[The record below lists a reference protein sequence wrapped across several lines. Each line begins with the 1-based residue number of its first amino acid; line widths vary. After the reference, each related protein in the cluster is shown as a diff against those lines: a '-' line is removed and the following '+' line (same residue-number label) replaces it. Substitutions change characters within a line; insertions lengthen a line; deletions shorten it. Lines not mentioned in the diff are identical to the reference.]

1 MSGPPPFYQPTFSV
15 AELRQ
20 AEAIVRRRQAPHAH
34 VRRAR
39 LALVLA
45 AEPTLSN
52 PEAGRRLGV
61 HENTVRLWRKRWAV
75 EGFCVVDRPRPG
87 RPRTFS
93 PSADR
98 GHQGD
103 CL

>member
-1 MSGPPPFYQPTFSV
+1 MPGPQPFYQPTFSV

-20 AEAIVRRRQAPHAH
+20 AAAMVLRRQAPHTH
-34 VRRAR
+34 VQRAR

-45 AEPTLSN
+45 VEPALSS

-61 HENTVRLWRKRWAV
+61 HENTVRLWRKRWAM
-75 EGFCVVDRPRPG
+75 EGFSMADRPRPG

-98 GHQGD
+98 GYQGHR
-103 CL
+103 L